1 MYFGAAQDARIALFE
16 LFGRFFARVGPH
28 AAAPIA
34 RIKKPRRAAAL
45 RGRAEEARLSRPD

>member
-45 RGRAEEARLSRPD
+45 RGRAEEARFSRPD